1 MRERRYKAAGRNSLG
16 GHSFLEKMSDKAGK
30 RIKSIEN
37 T

>member
-16 GHSFLEKMSDKAGK
+16 RPFLEKMSDKAGK

>member
-16 GHSFLEKMSDKAGK
+16 SAFPEKMSDKAGK